1 MTSRSSIKYK
11 AAFLLTVFALNTVV
25 AFACSIGVDMG
36 FNRSHHGNANTK
48 AGHSHKEKHSHGGHS
63 RNADHKHLEA
73 PASSHEHQSSKKDN
87 CCNKTAIELQKFDKS
102 SSHSP
107 NPVVKIPV
115 LLPLLFVFAGIEL
128 QAELNPVLN
137 KTLIPQY
144 YPPPDRRV
152 LFQSFQI

>member
-1 MTSRSSIKYK
+1 M
-11 AAFLLTVFALNTVV
+11 LMVFALNTVV
-25 AFACSIGVDMG
+25 AFACSMGLDMG

-48 AGHSHKEKHSHGGHS
+48 AGHSHKEKHSHGRHS
-63 RNADHKHLEA
+63 RGTEHKHAESS
-73 PASSHEHQSSKKDN
+73 ASSHKHKSTDEDN
-87 CCNKTAIELQKFDKS
+87 CCNKTAVELQKFDKS

-107 NPVVKIPV
+107 NPVIKVPV

-144 YPPPDRRV
+144 YPPPDRRI
-152 LFQSFQI
+152 LFQSFLI